1 MDANWVFPLK
11 RRFPSSIQRPGRA
24 LSATTL
30 QGSPTNHSMNFAVSS
45 TKASK
50 AQARMDSNLAGRAPT
65 PASFPSTWMASLR
78 SHSSPQAEAMLLA
91 TGSAM
96 ESKAVQCHS

>member
-1 MDANWVFPLK
+1 MDASWVFPLK
-11 RRFPSSIQRPGRA
+11 RRFWSFIQRPGRA
-24 LSATTL
+24 FSATTL
-30 QGSPTNHSMNFAVSS
+30 QDSPTSHSMNFVVSS

-50 AQARMDSNLAGRAPT
+50 AQARMDSNPAAMAPT
-65 PASFPSTWMASLR
+65 PASVLSTWMASLR

-96 ESKAVQCHS
+96 ESKAV